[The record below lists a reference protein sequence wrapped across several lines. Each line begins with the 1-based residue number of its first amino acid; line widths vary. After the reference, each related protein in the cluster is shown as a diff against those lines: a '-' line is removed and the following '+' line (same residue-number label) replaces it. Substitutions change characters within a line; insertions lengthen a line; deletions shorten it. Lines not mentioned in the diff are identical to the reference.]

1 MQVNYNNIPEE
12 MRVLPQWVCWRYEER
27 NSKKPT
33 KVPYDP
39 KTGNMASVSEPA
51 TWRSFDECV
60 WATTAQGTSYDGI
73 GFMLSA
79 NDPYTIVDLDKAK
92 DETEL
97 KRQMKVFE
105 ELSSYSERSPSG
117 DGLHII
123 VKAKIPQGR
132 RRCNIELYHD
142 SRYMTMTGNVYFNA
156 PIIERQNVI
165 DMIYNQMGAGNG
177 AKYYDKE
184 GKPETQS
191 DAEIIEMAL
200 NAENGVKF
208 RELHEGRWEGLYSSQ
223 SEADFA
229 YIDILGFYSQNI
241 TQLLRLF
248 WASPLG
254 ARPKAKRM
262 EYVLGM
268 IHKSFDNQLDPVDLI
283 ENQDAAERAIAAG
296 TLPVIPPAETN
307 ADDSEILRKIKA
319 LAPLG
324 PLTMPSGLM
333 GEIAKYIY
341 DSAWS
346 QIPEVA
352 LASAIGLMAGI
363 TGRAYNVNGLGLNQF
378 VLLLGPTGIGKE
390 QLNTGTNKL
399 MTAVSK
405 ATATDKTAI
414 PAASMFIGPSEL
426 ASGQALLKRLGDP
439 NKRSFVSII
448 GEFGYKMQ
456 QLSHPRASTS
466 ELMLKRVLLDLYN
479 KSGHGNVLGASEYA
493 QKENNVDAIPNPAVS
508 LVGEA
513 TPSTFFAAIDEK
525 MITDGLLPRFL
536 TIQYEGLVPYGN
548 ENCVNVYPS
557 SELVSRLGQL
567 CTNSLRLQ
575 AENIAHNVG
584 MEPEAKD
591 FLRKFHMLAVDLIN
605 QTGKDAL
612 RELWNRAHTKVMKL
626 AAKVA
631 IGNNPYEPVI
641 TIRDT
646 HWAFNVVVN
655 DILNISGKFARGE
668 IGKNTE
674 ESEQYKTL
682 LESAVEYITRSYEE
696 LKGYQIDKRLHE
708 ERVITKSFLQN
719 RAGKMAIF
727 RNDPARAATALD
739 KMIKTACECGDL
751 EEIGK
756 GEMWNVY
763 KSKARAFQLKNLDRL
778 PKNLGK

>member
-1 MQVNYNNIPEE
+1 MQIKFDKIPQE
-12 MRVLPQWVCWRYEER
+12 MREFHQWVCWRYEER
-27 NSKKPT
+27 GSKKPT

-39 KTGNMASVSEPA
+39 KTGSMASVTAPE
-51 TWRSFDECV
+51 TWRSFNDCV
-60 WATTAQGTSYDGI
+60 WAATAQGTSYDGI
-73 GFMLSA
+73 GFVLTE

-92 DETEL
+92 DDLEL
-97 KRQMKVFE
+97 QRQMKVFE
-105 ELSSYSERSPSG
+105 SLNSYSERSPSG
-117 DGLHII
+117 DGLHIV

-142 SRYMTMTGNVYFNA
+142 SRYMTMTGDVYLDL
-156 PIIERQNVI
+156 PIIERQDVI
-165 DMIYNQMGAGNG
+165 TMVYNQMGAGAG
-177 AKYYDKE
+177 EKYYSKE

-191 DAEIIEMAL
+191 DADLLQTAL

-208 RELHEGRWEGLYSSQ
+208 KELHEGRWEGLYSSQ

-229 YIDILGFYSQNI
+229 YLDILGFYSQNI
-241 TQLLRLF
+241 NQLLRLF

-268 IHKSFDNQLDPVDLI
+268 IHKSFDNQLDPIDLI
-283 ENQDAAERAIAAG
+283 ENQDAAARAIATG
-296 TLPVIPPAETN
+296 TLPVIPMTQEGE
-307 ADDSEILRKIKA
+307 DSEILQKIKT

-324 PLTMPSGLM
+324 PLTMPPGLM

-341 DSAWS
+341 DSAWL

-352 LASAIGLMAGI
+352 IASAIGLMSGI
-363 TGRAYNVNGLGLNQF
+363 TGRAYNINGLGLNMYT
-378 VLLLGPTGIGKE
+378 LLLGPTGIGKE
-390 QLNTGTNKL
+390 QLNTGPNKL
-399 MTAVSK
+399 MNMVAKTMP
-405 ATATDKTAI
+405 TDTAI
-414 PAASMFIGPSEL
+414 PAAANFIGPSEL
-426 ASGQALLKRLGDP
+426 ASGQALLKRLADP

-479 KSGHGNVLGASEYA
+479 KSGFGNMLGASEYA
-493 QKENNVDAIPNPAVS
+493 QKENNVEAVPNPAVS
-508 LVGEA
+508 VLGEA

-536 TIQYEGLVPYGN
+536 IIQYEGKVPYGN
-548 ENCVNVYPS
+548 ENCVKVFPTV
-557 SELVSRLGQL
+557 ELLQRLGAL
-567 CTNSLRLQ
+567 CVNSLSLQ
-575 AENIAHNVG
+575 ARNMVHNV
-584 MEPEAKD
+584 EKTQEAKD
-591 FLRKFHMLAVDLIN
+591 FLWKFHCLAIDLIN

-612 RELWNRAHTKVMKL
+612 RELWNRAHTKVLKL
-626 AAKVA
+626 ASHLAV
-631 IGNNPYEPVI
+631 GNNPYDPCI
-641 TIRDT
+641 TLQDV

-655 DILNISGKFARGE
+655 DILTISGKFSRGE
-668 IGKNTE
+668 IGKNSE

-682 LESAVEYITRSYEE
+682 LESAVEYITRSYDE
-696 LKGYQIDKRLHE
+696 LKGYDIDRKLHE
-708 ERVITKSFLQN
+708 EKVIPKSFFQN
-719 RAGKMAIF
+719 RAGKKAVF
-727 RNDPARAATALD
+727 KNDPMRSTAALD
-739 KMIKTACECGDL
+739 KMIRAACECGDL

-763 KSKARAFQLKNLDRL
+763 KSKARGFQLKNLDRL